1 MKKAMSHPIGLKK
14 PMVSTMRFGA
24 PLIPIRP
31 QIQVQQAQDEMNKIA
46 NSIEK
51 RKRF

>member
-24 PLIPIRP
+24 PLTAIRP

>member
-1 MKKAMSHPIGLKK
+1 MKTATSQRMGLKK
-14 PMVSTMRFGA
+14 PMVSNMRIGA
-24 PLIPIRP
+24 PLTPIRP

>member
-1 MKKAMSHPIGLKK
+1 MKKAISHPMGLKK

-24 PLIPIRP
+24 PLTALKP
-31 QIQVQQAQDEMNKIA
+31 QIQVQQAQDAVNKA
-46 NSIEK
+46 VNSIEK